1 MSDSPPASPVAPR
14 PTTATRILLVYLACL
29 VGVGVFLFLLIFV
42 ADIYLGIQFD
52 ANTPGAVGM
61 VVAAM
66 VAGMI
71 WAERERARPAS
82 GRIWGATL
90 LCAVATFAIQV
101 GLVYAVM
108 VADPLFGHEVATQPG
123 GLLVGVSLVLLVFDI
138 LLVRFGFW
146 LGIRVGLKSAA
157 ARQAKG

>member
-1 MSDSPPASPVAPR
+1 MSDSTPASPVEPR

-42 ADIYLGIQFD
+42 ADMYLGIQID
-52 ANTPGAVGM
+52 GTSGAVGM

-66 VAGMI
+66 MAGMI

-90 LCAVATFAIQV
+90 LCAVATFAIQA

-108 VADPLFGHEVATQPG
+108 VADPLFGHEVAAQPG
-123 GLLVGVSLVLLVFDI
+123 GLLVAVSLILLAFDI
-138 LLVRFGFW
+138 LTVRFGFW